1 MPPDL
6 IHATRINM
14 LLDCATPGLICH
26 TSLSPKVYPPKI
38 NWALL
43 WQVFWRNCAANIF
56 VVMSPKN
63 RYITLQSQGK
73 LDHHRGP
80 NSNDR
85 DHPVRGRTTD
95 TRDVKKMYFCH
106 ILSYHWFFFSLIPI
120 IAKNNILSL
129 LSSFALQQIEPHH
142 LASCPLPKTYYSLP
156 VFSVF
161 ATKISRQRLF
171 SVGCFVY
178 FHNRE
183 IWRRVFI

>member
-1 MPPDL
+1 M
-6 IHATRINM
+6 
-14 LLDCATPGLICH
+14 
-26 TSLSPKVYPPKI
+26 TSFLEK
-38 NWALL
+38 LCC
-43 WQVFWRNCAANIF
+43 QHFF
-56 VVMSPKN
+56 VMSPKN
-63 RYITLQSQGK
+63 RFITLQSWGK

-80 NSNDR
+80 NSNDK
-85 DHPVRGRTTD
+85 DHLVRGRTTD

-120 IAKNNILSL
+120 VAKNSILSL